1 MHGMQGVSGSN
12 PLGSTCETPSDGR
25 GFWFLGFNCY
35 PLNLLVG
42 VISGVK
48 IGHLFALLVNTADG
62 ADSGCGH

>member
-1 MHGMQGVSGSN
+1 MQGVSGSN
-12 PLGSTCETPSDGR
+12 PLGSTCETPSNGR
-25 GFWFLGFNCY
+25 GFWFLEVHRCT
-35 PLNLLVG
+35 LNLRVG